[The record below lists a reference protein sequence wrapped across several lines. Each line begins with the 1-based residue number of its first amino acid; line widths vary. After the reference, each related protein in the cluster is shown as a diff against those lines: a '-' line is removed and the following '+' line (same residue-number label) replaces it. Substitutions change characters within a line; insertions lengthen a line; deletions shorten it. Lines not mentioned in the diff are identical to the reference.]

1 MGVLHDRSLVH
12 LCHLLSKF
20 YFELLYG
27 VAYSIMWKMNET
39 RGMFDY
45 NIRKMF

>member
-1 MGVLHDRSLVH
+1 MHDRSLVH

-27 VAYSIMWKMNET
+27 VTYSFMWKMNET
-39 RGMFDY
+39 HGMFDCKVS
-45 NIRKMF
+45 KMF